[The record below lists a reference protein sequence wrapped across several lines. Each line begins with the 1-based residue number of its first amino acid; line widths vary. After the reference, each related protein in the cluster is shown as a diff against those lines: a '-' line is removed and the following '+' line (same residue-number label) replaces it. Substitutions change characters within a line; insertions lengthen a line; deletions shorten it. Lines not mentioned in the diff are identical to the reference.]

1 LPILEGL
8 KELVD
13 KAGHSDRFR
22 LFFRFGDAKP
32 KLPRWDE
39 KFIKKTLETYQP
51 EGIGKI
57 WVCGPPLLEE
67 QFDMALAK
75 MAPTFGINFAT

>member
-1 LPILEGL
+1 M
-8 KELVD
+8 
-13 KAGHSDRFR
+13 
-22 LFFRFGDAKP
+22 GDAKP

-51 EGIGKI
+51 ENIAKI

-67 QFDMALAK
+67 
-75 MAPTFGINFAT
+75 